1 MRRRATQGT
10 VGFQVKLG
18 LATHSVKVRELQ
30 GYSITLDVD
39 EALPRMG
46 LTKVGFDALMETYG
60 WFCSTRD
67 GSSNTYYDLGSE
79 PYLYIEPGNL
89 RTEGALVR
97 RLEDAYGAFQTA

>member
-1 MRRRATQGT
+1 MRRGAAKGT
-10 VGFQVKLG
+10 VGFHIKLG
-18 LATHSVKVRELQ
+18 HATHNVRVQELQ

-79 PYLYIEPGNL
+79 PYLYLEPESL

-97 RLEDAYGAFQTA
+97 RLEDSYGTFQPA

>member
-1 MRRRATQGT
+1 MRRRAAQGP
-10 VGFQVKLG
+10 VGFHVKLG
-18 LATHSVKVRELQ
+18 HATHDVRVRELQ

-79 PYLYIEPGNL
+79 PYLYLDPYSP
-89 RTEGALVR
+89 RTEGALSR
-97 RLEDAYGAFQTA
+97 RIEDVYGRFLPA